1 MSKIEIRKINLN
13 NIVGIKNL
21 IKYKETKNLFKNNF
35 RTINKKYFKESK
47 SIKSVG
53 SIIKK
58 ENEKKKFQENQ
69 NFFNKTFNNKS
80 MLQRKKTNDASFKLN
95 KIIEGY
101 RKKYDSESNKE
112 INNDNEG
119 KSELKKIIKDFSSIS
134 NESTMYKT
142 KKKFFSSTQLN
153 NNSKNI
159 AYIDKYI
166 NRRRFSYYKGR
177 KIIRSLSA
185 NNLLNN
191 LTQNNNNLFS
201 GSQFITALKPLK
213 NKRNSSKKMSDNES
227 SKSFF
232 FKKIKD
238 EKKFLTYFDIKKI
251 YFLDKKVYKPNKE
264 FENNIIKLKKNNSS
278 KFIINF
284 NLDSYKMTVLNLF
297 QKHVAQKNYE
307 IMKKN
312 FDLICKAWYWNDKM
326 KCHVKK
332 KIVEP
337 ISQTEREI
345 LYNQLKIERENRIKS
360 RNINNNRE
368 SRSEESDI

>member
-1 MSKIEIRKINLN
+1 
-13 NIVGIKNL
+13 
-21 IKYKETKNLFKNNF
+21 
-35 RTINKKYFKESK
+35 
-47 SIKSVG
+47 
-53 SIIKK
+53 
-58 ENEKKKFQENQ
+58 
-69 NFFNKTFNNKS
+69 

>member
-58 ENEKKKFQENQ
+58 ENEKKKFHENQ